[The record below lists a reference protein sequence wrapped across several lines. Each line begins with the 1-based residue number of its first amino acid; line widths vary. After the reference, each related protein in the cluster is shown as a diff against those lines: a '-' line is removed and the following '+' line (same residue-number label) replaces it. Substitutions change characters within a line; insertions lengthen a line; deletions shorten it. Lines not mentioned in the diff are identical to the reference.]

1 MSHEIQISNTFDLNN
16 QFISDMYKMKRGQ
29 FIAEYASVYPYVTQT
44 EIAPARYVNGFVD
57 LRNDDY
63 YVVPTSQFRWDS
75 ERQKPYIPKIEKGF
89 RSTMLWLDII
99 YFMKIVSDISK
110 EHLVYLATT
119 EVYRNFDNSDKQ
131 LDNMFII
138 NKCKEVWNNIG
149 NLHVKPVRKT
159 FKIDKDYWLARGM
172 ENWLSI
178 TNYIR
183 RQMKCDDFGA
193 LYDYSLTLEK
203 T

>member
-1 MSHEIQISNTFDLNN
+1 
-16 QFISDMYKMKRGQ
+16 
-29 FIAEYASVYPYVTQT
+29 
-44 EIAPARYVNGFVD
+44 
-57 LRNDDY
+57 
-63 YVVPTSQFRWDS
+63 
-75 ERQKPYIPKIEKGF
+75 
-89 RSTMLWLDII
+89 
-99 YFMKIVSDISK
+99 
-110 EHLVYLATT
+110 
-119 EVYRNFDNSDKQ
+119 
-131 LDNMFII
+131 MFII

>member
-1 MSHEIQISNTFDLNN
+1 
-16 QFISDMYKMKRGQ
+16 
-29 FIAEYASVYPYVTQT
+29 
-44 EIAPARYVNGFVD
+44 
-57 LRNDDY
+57 
-63 YVVPTSQFRWDS
+63 
-75 ERQKPYIPKIEKGF
+75 
-89 RSTMLWLDII
+89 
-99 YFMKIVSDISK
+99 MKIVSDISK